1 METPQ
6 ALNRVM
12 KLIEPELIN
21 SVKKLSDDL
30 LPVIEYHFGWK
41 TIKGFETPKDA
52 GKRLR
57 PALAVLSSEA
67 VGGGPETAIPGAVAV
82 EMIHNF
88 SLIHDDII
96 DGDKERRHR
105 PSAWTAFTVE
115 DALIAGDALHT
126 LAFQVLLEEDTPE
139 RVQAARRLVDA
150 TTTMISGQASDMT
163 FDDLPTVSF
172 EECLKMEAAKTG
184 ALLGYASSVG
194 AVLSGANEDT
204 CTSLEVFGYELGLAY
219 QAVDDV
225 LGIWGDPKVT
235 GKPVGNDLRERKK
248 SMPVSIVLSANSSEA
263 EKLSEIFSITG
274 ELSEEEVS
282 YASSLIENAGGRE
295 ATLEEA
301 DKHLKRAT
309 EFLNNADI
317 GEETFSELEE
327 VANFVVNRDS

>member
-1 METPQ
+1 MKSPQ

-12 KLIEPELIN
+12 ELVEPELVN
-21 SVKKLSDDL
+21 SVKKLSNEL

-41 TIKGFETPKDA
+41 TIKGIEAPEDT

-57 PALAVLSSEA
+57 PSLAVLSAEA
-67 VGGGPETAIPGAVAV
+67 VGRDMEVAIPGAVAV
-82 EMIHNF
+82 ELIHNF

-105 PSAWTAFTVE
+105 PSAWTAFSIE

-126 LAFQVLLEEDTPE
+126 LAFQVLLEENTPE

-150 TTTMISGQASDMT
+150 TTTMISGQAADMT

-184 ALLGYASSVG
+184 ALLGYSSSVG
-194 AVLSGANEDT
+194 AILSGADKNT
-204 CTSLEVFGYELGLAY
+204 CNALEVFGYELGLAY

-225 LGIWGDPKVT
+225 LGIWGDPKIT
-235 GKPVGNDLRERKK
+235 GKPAGNDLREKKK
-248 SMPVSIVLSANSSEA
+248 SMPVSIVLSANNSDS
-263 EKLSEIFSITG
+263 EKLLEIFSTK
-274 ELSEEEVS
+274 EDLDEEEIVR
-282 YASSLIENAGGRE
+282 ASALIENAGGRE

-301 DKHLKRAT
+301 DEHLKRAI

-317 GEETFSELEE
+317 RKETFCELEE
-327 VANFVVNRDS
+327 IAHFVVNRDS

>member
-1 METPQ
+1 
-6 ALNRVM
+6 
-12 KLIEPELIN
+12 
-21 SVKKLSDDL
+21 
-30 LPVIEYHFGWK
+30 
-41 TIKGFETPKDA
+41 
-52 GKRLR
+52 
-57 PALAVLSSEA
+57 
-67 VGGGPETAIPGAVAV
+67 
-82 EMIHNF
+82 MIHNF

-150 TTTMISGQASDMT
+150 TMTMISGQASDMT

-204 CTSLEVFGYELGLAY
+204 CSSLEVFGYELGLAY

-317 GEETFSELEE
+317 RKETFYELEE
-327 VANFVVNRDS
+327 IAKFVVNRDS